1 MTEPLSIGLVEDD
14 TILSFVMT
22 KYIEKMGRVC
32 AFVAKKGDEAVR
44 LAKEYNPGI
53 ILMDLNL
60 EGSYDGVEAANR
72 IREFW
77 AGPIIFLTGNSDGQS
92 LDRIRSLP
100 GARWLI
106 KPVDFFDLQAYLNA
120 LESEL

>member
-1 MTEPLSIGLVEDD
+1 MMKPLSVGLVEDD
-14 TILSFVMT
+14 SILSFVMT

-32 AFVAKKGDEAVR
+32 AFVAKKGDDAVR
-44 LAKEYNPGI
+44 LASEYKPGI

-60 EGSYDGVEAANR
+60 AGSYDGVEAATR

-77 AGPIIFLTGNSDGQS
+77 DGPFVFLTGNSDGQS

-106 KPVDFFDLQAYLNA
+106 KPVDFKDLEAYLNA
-120 LESEL
+120 LEAEL

>member
-1 MTEPLSIGLVEDD
+1 MRKPLSVGLVEDD
-14 TILSFVMT
+14 SILSFVMT

-32 AFVAKKGDEAVR
+32 VFVAKKGDDAVR
-44 LAKEYNPGI
+44 LAREYKPGV

-60 EGSYDGVEAANR
+60 AGSYDGVEAATR

-77 AGPIIFLTGNSDGQS
+77 EGPFVFLTGNSDGQS

-106 KPVDFFDLQAYLNA
+106 KPVDFKDLQAYLNA
-120 LESEL
+120 LEAEL